1 MKTQN
6 TELELRKERRELA
19 NFLDQVSPVANGHEL
34 NELLADMNRE
44 DALGF
49 RKVRGSRIRAWYPLN
64 PDAYFLRVSE
74 MEPNVPATFA
84 DMFLRGQ
91 LEFYPQTKP
100 ALKIQWRMVPTP
112 DE

>member
-19 NFLDQVSPVANGHEL
+19 NFLGQVSPVANGHQL

-49 RKVRGSRIRAWYPLN
+49 HKVRGTRKRVWYPLN
-64 PDAYFLRVSE
+64 PDAYFLRVSQ

-91 LEFYPQTKP
+91 LEFYARTKP
-100 ALKIQWRMVPTP
+100 ALKIQWCTVPMP